1 VIGARRSGCQERV
14 EEGGGG
20 FNFLASFRSGEGGK
34 RGRKRKRII

>member
-1 VIGARRSGCQERV
+1 VPGASRG
-14 EEGGGG
+14 GGGG